1 MEGALP
7 LPHIF
12 DRKQVPRL
20 QGINNKYIILNLAI
34 KDLGLSAF
42 INFIGINLRFFTENT
57 LNALVFF
64 NIIQAGNPANRY
76 DIHTP
81 SPPDMTGDA
90 ATIITIT
97 IAYLFFASHNVR
109 NALNVT
115 INNNDKMDTQY
126 IKAVKHLEACYRWV
140 KNFFLVT
147 VAGFGVY
154 FFSKYVLSTG
164 IDVVFVEGN
173 AISNI
178 LGIVSSLIQ
187 ICYPFVFV
195 YAYCKYVVANTAIA
209 LLLYSFFFIRN
220 LFATGLLGFV
230 TYYDLHVVAPFLD
243 WLTILILLY
252 SIGCIMLHHS
262 AAKLFHKI

>member
-1 MEGALP
+1 ML
-7 LPHIF
+7 
-12 DRKQVPRL
+12 RL

-64 NIIQAGNPANRY
+64 NIIQADNPANRY

-90 ATIITIT
+90 ATIITLT

-115 INNNDKMDTQY
+115 VNNNDNMDTQY

-147 VAGFGVY
+147 VAGFGLY

-187 ICYPFVFV
+187 ICSPFIFV
-195 YAYCKYVVANTAIA
+195 YAYCKYVFANTTIA
-209 LLLYSFFFIRN
+209 LLLYTFFFIRN

-230 TYYDLHVVAPFLD
+230 TYYDLHVVASFLD

-252 SIGCIMLHHS
+252 SIGCIMLHHCAS
-262 AAKLFHKI
+262 KLFHKV